1 MSLPSSLFRR
11 TAGRRRAIRGV
22 LGWLVLAGLVA
33 ACSPEFNW
41 RETRSPEQGFSV
53 LLPARPASMSREID
67 LDGLR
72 VVMTM
77 TGARV
82 DRALFTVGAI
92 RLEAPAA
99 DPAADRTADRAADR
113 AADPAADPAAD
124 LAADLAATHAK
135 ALSAMR
141 VAMLH
146 NLGAEPQPGVPVRV
160 GLVDLSGTARGAVDG
175 TAVEARGLM
184 AGEPVVMQAVF
195 VAYREQLWQAVA
207 IVAPAQV
214 SQARTMLDSFRL
226 LVP

>member
-72 VVMTM
+72 VDMTM

-92 RLEAPAA
+92 RLEA
-99 DPAADRTADRAADR
+99 RAADR
-113 AADPAADPAAD
+113 AADPV
-124 LAADLAATHAK
+124 ADLAATHAK

-141 VAMLH
+141 VAMLR
-146 NLGAEPQPGVPVRV
+146 NLGAEPQPGVPIRV
-160 GLVDLSGTARGAVDG
+160 GLLDLSGTAKGAVD
-175 TAVEARGLM
+175 AISVEARGLM

>member
-72 VVMTM
+72 VDMTM

-82 DRALFTVGAI
+82 DRALFTVGAV
-92 RLEAPAA
+92 RLEA
-99 DPAADRTADRAADR
+99 RAADR
-113 AADPAADPAAD
+113 AADP
-124 LAADLAATHAK
+124 AADLAATHAK

-141 VAMLH
+141 VAMLR
-146 NLGAEPQPGVPVRV
+146 NLGAEPQPGVPIRV
-160 GLVDLSGTARGAVDG
+160 GLLDLSGTAKGAVD
-175 TAVEARGLM
+175 AISVEARGLM

>member
-72 VVMTM
+72 VDMTM

-92 RLEAPAA
+92 RLEA
-99 DPAADRTADRAADR
+99 RAADR
-113 AADPAADPAAD
+113 AADPAADP
-124 LAADLAATHAK
+124 AADLAATHAK

-141 VAMLH
+141 VAMLR
-146 NLGAEPQPGVPVRV
+146 NLGAEPQPGVPIRV
-160 GLVDLSGTARGAVDG
+160 GLLDLSGTAKGAVD
-175 TAVEARGLM
+175 AISVEARGLM

>member
-1 MSLPSSLFRR
+1 MSLPSSLFRHP
-11 TAGRRRAIRGV
+11 AGRRRAIRGV

-113 AADPAADPAAD
+113 AADPAAD
-124 LAADLAATHAK
+124 LAATHAK

>member
-41 RETRSPEQGFSV
+41 RETRSLEQGFSV

-67 LDGLR
+67 LDGLK
-72 VVMTM
+72 VDMTM

-82 DRALFTVGAI
+82 DRALFTVGTA
-92 RLEAPAA
+92 RLEA
-99 DPAADRTADRAADR
+99 R
-113 AADPAADPAAD
+113 
-124 LAADLAATHAK
+124 AADLAATHAK

-141 VAMLH
+141 VAMLR
-146 NLGAEPQPGVPVRV
+146 NLGAEPQPGVPIRV
-160 GLVDLSGTARGAVDG
+160 GLLDLSGTSKGAVD
-175 TAVEARGLM
+175 AMSVEARGLM

-214 SQARTMLDSFRL
+214 SQGRTMLDSFRL

>member
-72 VVMTM
+72 VDMTM

-92 RLEAPAA
+92 RLEA
-99 DPAADRTADRAADR
+99 RAADR
-113 AADPAADPAAD
+113 AADP
-124 LAADLAATHAK
+124 AADLAATHAK

-141 VAMLH
+141 VAMLR
-146 NLGAEPQPGVPVRV
+146 NLGAEPQPGVPIRV
-160 GLVDLSGTARGAVDG
+160 GLLDLSGTAKGAVD
-175 TAVEARGLM
+175 AISVEARGLM

>member
-41 RETRSPEQGFSV
+41 RETRSLEQGFSV

-67 LDGLR
+67 LDGLK
-72 VVMTM
+72 VDMTM

-82 DRALFTVGAI
+82 DRALFTVGTA
-92 RLEAPAA
+92 RLEA
-99 DPAADRTADRAADR
+99 R
-113 AADPAADPAAD
+113 AADP
-124 LAADLAATHAK
+124 AADLAATHAK

-141 VAMLH
+141 VAMLR
-146 NLGAEPQPGVPVRV
+146 NLGAEPQPGVPIRV
-160 GLVDLSGTARGAVDG
+160 GLLDLSGTSKGAVD
-175 TAVEARGLM
+175 AMSVEARGLM

-214 SQARTMLDSFRL
+214 SQGRTMLDSFRL

>member
-41 RETRSPEQGFSV
+41 RETRSLEQGFSV

-67 LDGLR
+67 LDGLK
-72 VVMTM
+72 VDMTM

-82 DRALFTVGAI
+82 DRALFTVGMA
-92 RLEAPAA
+92 RLEA
-99 DPAADRTADRAADR
+99 R
-113 AADPAADPAAD
+113 AADPAAD

-141 VAMLH
+141 VAMLR
-146 NLGAEPQPGVPVRV
+146 NLGAEPQPGVPIRV
-160 GLVDLSGTARGAVDG
+160 GLLDLSGTSKGAVD
-175 TAVEARGLM
+175 AMSVEARGLM

-214 SQARTMLDSFRL
+214 SQGRTMLDSFRL

>member
-1 MSLPSSLFRR
+1 
-11 TAGRRRAIRGV
+11 
-22 LGWLVLAGLVA
+22 
-33 ACSPEFNW
+33 
-41 RETRSPEQGFSV
+41 
-53 LLPARPASMSREID
+53 MSREID
-67 LDGLR
+67 LDGLK
-72 VVMTM
+72 VDMTM

-92 RLEAPAA
+92 RLEA
-99 DPAADRTADRAADR
+99 RAADR
-113 AADPAADPAAD
+113 AADP
-124 LAADLAATHAK
+124 AADLAATHAK

-141 VAMLH
+141 VAMLR
-146 NLGAEPQPGVPVRV
+146 NLGAEPQPGVPIRV
-160 GLVDLSGTARGAVDG
+160 GLLDLSGTAKGAVD
-175 TAVEARGLM
+175 AISVEARGLM